1 MDKIECLCM
10 AIFIIGL
17 GLGALAS
24 LFLKE
29 AKLSFDIKATWASG
43 FLLGCAFTAGIILL
57 IYLGGGK

>member
-1 MDKIECLCM
+1 MDKIEYLCM

-17 GLGALAS
+17 GLGALVT

-29 AKLSFDIKATWASG
+29 AELSFDVKAAWASG
-43 FLLGCAFTAGIILL
+43 FLLGCAFAAGIILL